1 MTYEYGSESKRL
13 ELPNPYRL
21 QNRLLWLCA
30 ALLLAAGVLSL
41 LWARQAMQESAL
53 RLAGA
58 PILAGLLLVGAG
70 LAAAATAATRLRFF
84 FGRGRPASL
93 APEIPGGATGG
104 SPAADRLKD
113 MLRQGGLTYPEPE
126 GAVEGLLYHW
136 APRLI
141 TAPREVQL
149 LARRT
154 AFNLAAFAATL
165 VSLLFSWFV
174 FGTPVTRPWIA
185 ILYFVF
191 GVVFLLKPV
200 LSQNKAR
207 VTTASLVGLVAAA
220 ILAPVAIGLVA
231 EKLPPLG
238 AFSLD
243 TQTFVMLGTAL
254 VACALA
260 MAAVL
265 AQVDEAPQT
274 RASVEQQRL
283 SMNAP
288 PATLMDELDRQMQ
301 SAWTERIPNR
311 RYARIDPV
319 TTAATPSGSFA
330 GELFEETQP
339 MPVSGT
345 EAPTLSSALAG
356 KRHRALLLLDLYAT
370 ALIVVAIAMSLAFVR
385 HFDAGAPW
393 QENRFSLLG
402 TSAILAFVAAFC
414 FHASAR
420 LWGRFNFESVLTWVE
435 MLGNYQVSRIG
446 TGNNFSSRVNTENS
460 VVRTEA
466 MTLRV
471 WRARIESVVFGKDD
485 ARQVTAMFSTEQE
498 AQALAAELARFA
510 RSQSVLV
517 APFSGED
524 ERRMAALGAGERAM
538 QAASG
543 ADPAAAAQLHRELQ
557 TAAALG
563 NAVGTPAAPTAAPA
577 PRFCSQCGTA
587 ATPGARFCAHCAAP
601 LPA

>member
-1 MTYEYGSESKRL
+1 MTYEYGSESKLL

-30 ALLLAAGVLSL
+30 ALLVLAGVLSL
-41 LWARQAMQESAL
+41 LWAKSAMQESAL
-53 RLAGA
+53 RLAAA

-93 APEIPGGATGG
+93 APEIPAGATGG
-104 SPAADRLKD
+104 SPAADRIKD
-113 MLRQGGLTYPEPE
+113 ILRQGGLTYPEPE

-136 APRLI
+136 APTLI
-141 TAPREVQL
+141 TAPREVQA
-149 LARRT
+149 LARRY
-154 AFNLAAFAATL
+154 AFNLAAIAATL
-165 VSLLFSWFV
+165 VSFLFSWFV
-174 FGTPVTRPWIA
+174 FGSAMTRPWIA
-185 ILYFVF
+185 ILYFAF
-191 GVVFLLKPV
+191 GLVFLLQPV
-200 LSQNKAR
+200 LSQHKAR
-207 VTTASLVGLVAAA
+207 VTTASLVGLIAAA
-220 ILAPVAIGLVA
+220 ILGPVAIGLVA
-231 EKLPPLG
+231 AKLPPLG

-265 AQVDEAPQT
+265 AQVDDAPQT

-288 PATLMDELDRQMQ
+288 PATLMDELDRLMQ
-301 SAWTERIPNR
+301 AAWTERIPNR

-330 GELFEETQP
+330 GELFEENQP
-339 MPVSGT
+339 LPVAGT
-345 EAPTLSSALAG
+345 EAPTLASALAG

-370 ALIVVAIAMSLAFVR
+370 GLVVAAIGMSLTFVR
-385 HFDAGAPW
+385 HFDATAPW
-393 QENRFSLLG
+393 QENRFSLAG

-414 FHASAR
+414 FQGAAR

-435 MLGNYQVSRIG
+435 MMGNWQTSRIG

-498 AQALAAELARFA
+498 AKALAAELMQFA

-538 QAASG
+538 QASSGGEPAS
-543 ADPAAAAQLHRELQ
+543 AAQLHRELR

-563 NAVGTPAAPTAAPA
+563 TTVAVPPAVPGPRFCNQCGSAAPA
-577 PRFCSQCGTA
+577 
-587 ATPGARFCAHCAAP
+587 GARFCANCAAP